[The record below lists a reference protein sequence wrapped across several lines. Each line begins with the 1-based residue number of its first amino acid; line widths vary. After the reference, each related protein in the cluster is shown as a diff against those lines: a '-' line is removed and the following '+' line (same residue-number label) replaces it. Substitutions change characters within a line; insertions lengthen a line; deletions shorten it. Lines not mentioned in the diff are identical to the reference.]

1 MTGFFDR
8 LISPHSVRG
17 YLSVLINL
25 TPVIPRST
33 PRALASRLAMT
44 GFFDS
49 LSCYSMTWGALFF
62 FALSFW

>member
-1 MTGFFDR
+1 M
-8 LISPHSVRG
+8 V
-17 YLSVLINL
+17 
-25 TPVIPRST
+25 
-33 PRALASRLAMT
+33 LASRLAMT